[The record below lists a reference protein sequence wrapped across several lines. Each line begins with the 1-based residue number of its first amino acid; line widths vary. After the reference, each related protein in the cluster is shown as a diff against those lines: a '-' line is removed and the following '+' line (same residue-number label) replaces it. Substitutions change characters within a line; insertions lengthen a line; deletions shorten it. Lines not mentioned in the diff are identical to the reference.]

1 MAGISQSSGPVNA
14 ATDSNRNY
22 TVPLVILTT
31 LFFMW
36 GFITCLNDILI
47 PFLKDEFS
55 LSNLQA
61 NLVQS
66 AFFGAYFIISLL
78 YFLFSV
84 YVFDPIQRIGYK
96 NAIIT
101 GLVIAAIGC
110 ILFVPASESGSFVF
124 FLFALFVLASG
135 ITILQ
140 MGANPYVTLLGKPES
155 ASSRLNMT
163 QAFNALGTTVAP
175 VVGGLLIF
183 GARSSDAVQGP
194 YVGLT
199 IALIILGVLILFSP
213 LPKIAGGAEEST
225 EKKEQKGKGA
235 LAYPHLVL
243 GVICIF
249 AYVGGEVA
257 VGSNLI
263 TYLEDVCHMPKESA
277 DSFLA
282 IFWGGAMI
290 GRFYGSIFLTGR
302 KFEFSKLT
310 NIAVI
315 LAFSFILGVFLVN
328 KSYIVNSVVGQKQ
341 EKVVGAHSDSL
352 SIVMDGRVIYN
363 PGTQIPEP
371 KAKEHVADIVSGSF
385 SSFELANTPDGKKQL
400 TLFANPASNQEMKD
414 FQVYANLKNN
424 EVALSAFEKVSFSFD
439 KLTFWEAGIF
449 CLMALINIGAF
460 FLGAFS
466 PGRTLGLFAGIVVLL
481 LAIAVFASGT
491 FAMWSVL
498 SIGLF
503 NSIMFPTIFSLAIK
517 GLGKDTSQG
526 SSLLVMAIVGGGIV
540 PPIQGLVADLVNIQ
554 ISFLIP
560 IVCYAYIL
568 FYGLVGSKPRN
579 VDGQKGDN
587 DLTPSSSPATEPA
600 AAH

>member
-1 MAGISQSSGPVNA
+1 MAGISQSTGPVNPGV
-14 ATDSNRNY
+14 DSSKNY
-22 TVPLVILTT
+22 GVPLVILTT

-66 AFFGAYFIISLL
+66 AFFGAYFIVSLL

-101 GLVIAAIGC
+101 GLIVAAIGC
-110 ILFVPASESGSFVF
+110 ILFVPASESGSFMF

-135 ITILQ
+135 ITVLQ
-140 MGANPYVTLLGKPES
+140 MGANPYVTLLGKAET

-194 YVGLT
+194 YIGLT
-199 IALIILGVLILFSP
+199 IALIILGILILFSP
-213 LPKIAGGAEEST
+213 LPKISGGEEESV
-225 EKKEQKGKGA
+225 EKKKGKGA

-243 GVICIF
+243 GVLCIF

-263 TYLEDVCHMPKESA
+263 TYLEEVCGMPKESA

-290 GRFYGSIFLTGR
+290 GRFYGSIFLTGK
-302 KFEFSKLT
+302 KFELSKLP
-310 NIAVI
+310 NIAII
-315 LAFSFILGVFLVN
+315 LAFSFVLGVFLVN

-341 EKVVGAHSDSL
+341 EKIVGAHSDSL
-352 SIVMDGRVIYN
+352 SISMDGRMIYN
-363 PGTQIPEP
+363 AETQIPQP
-371 KAKEHVADIVSGSF
+371 KGNEHVSDIVSGNF
-385 SSFELANTPDGKKQL
+385 TSFELTETPDGKKRL
-400 TLFANPASNQEMKD
+400 ALFSNSPEEAKD
-414 FQVYANLKNN
+414 FQIYANLKNS
-424 EVALSAFEKVSFSFD
+424 EVALSAFEKVSFSFV
-439 KLTFWEAGIF
+439 KLSFWEAGVF

-466 PGRTLGLFAGIVVLL
+466 PGRTLGLFAGIVVILL
-481 LAIAVFASGT
+481 TIAVLASGS

-526 SSLLVMAIVGGGIV
+526 SSLLVMAIVGGGVV
-540 PPIQGLVADLVNIQ
+540 PPLQGLVADLVDIQ

-560 IVCYAYIL
+560 IICYAYIL
-568 FYGLVGSKPRN
+568 FYGLIGSKPKN
-579 VDGQKGDN
+579 IEVEEEDDN
-587 DLTPSSSPATEPA
+587 LIPSSSSETTKTAAT
-600 AAH
+600 H